1 MTPAISIVV
10 PVYNV
15 APFIGK
21 CLESLWDQDFPESG
35 YEVVVVDDGSTDESA
50 EIAAK
55 IVSAHRNGRIVSQEN
70 RGLSEA
76 RNRGLQE
83 AAGEYVWFV
92 DSDDWIEKDC
102 LGRIVA
108 EVSGSDI
115 LAIGAENYTESGL
128 RSGVFSYSGSGVM
141 PGERFLCLR
150 RDQLNPCA
158 PFYVFRREFLI
169 SNHLSFYPGIYHED
183 SEFTPRAVAVAG
195 SVAVSTGTYY
205 KRLVREGSIMRTIN
219 PKRPKDMLTAMKSV
233 YAFTQE
239 RISSGG
245 TRTALYD
252 FISNSLNYACKISGY
267 TDLSDRKGFAD
278 LLSRENWIGGVLIH
292 SSKMKFIVEGFL
304 LSVFP
309 RRLQAIHDFL
319 MLFNPKK
326 NRRI

>member
-1 MTPAISIVV
+1 M
-10 PVYNV
+10 YNV

-21 CLESLWDQDFPESG
+21 CLESLWDQDLPESD
-35 YEVVVVDDGSTDESA
+35 YEVVVIDDGSADDSP
-50 EIAAK
+50 EIAGK
-55 IVSAHRNGRIVSQEN
+55 IVSVHRNGRIVPQEN
-70 RGLSEA
+70 KGLSEA
-76 RNRGLQE
+76 RNRGLLE

-102 LGRIVA
+102 LSKIA
-108 EVSGSDI
+108 NEVSGSDI

-128 RSGVFSYSGSGVM
+128 RSGTFAYPSAKVM
-141 PGERFLCLR
+141 PGELFLHLR

-158 PFYVFRREFLI
+158 PFYVFRREFLMA
-169 SNHLSFYPGIYHED
+169 NHLSFYPGIYHED
-183 SEFTPRAVAVAG
+183 SEFTPRAVTLAG
-195 SVAVSTGTYY
+195 SVAVSAGTYY

-233 YAFTQE
+233 YAFAQE
-239 RISSGG
+239 RTSSGR

-267 TDLSDRKGFAD
+267 TGSSDMKEFSEM
-278 LLSRENWIGGVLIH
+278 LSRERWIRGVLIH
-292 SSKMKFIVEGFL
+292 SSKMKFIVEGIL

-309 RRLQAIHDFL
+309 RRLQTIHDFL